1 MKLTKIKYGSAVFF
15 GAFALVMYLL
25 LGALQWSLR
34 DVLLAEGIKLT
45 ALQTF
50 VYAPVIGAIV
60 AYVIMVLAIA
70 IYNAVAKKYP
80 IAWEVSKK

>member
-34 DVLLAEGIKLT
+34 DVLLASGIQLT

-50 VYAPVIGAIV
+50 VYAPVIGGIV
-60 AYVIMVLAIA
+60 AYVLALIAIA

-80 IAWEVSKK
+80 IAWEVKK

>member
-25 LGALQWSLR
+25 LGVLQWSLR
-34 DVLLAEGIKLT
+34 DVLLARGIQLT

-50 VYAPVIGAIV
+50 VYAPVIGGIV
-60 AYVIMVLAIA
+60 AYVLTLIAIA

-80 IAWEVSKK
+80 IAWEIDKK